1 MPNKKEECLE
11 RFLIVDGCIL
21 GKDAFTFSTTKET
34 NKDIWTEW
42 PPAHFIS
49 YYDDY
54 ARANKEPWNCTKFKK
69 NNFKFPKIT
78 HINETT
84 YLIVDNDRN
93 VHYTGFGKENKYWEK
108 QISSNLTA
116 SIENIH
122 NIHGTI
128 YAVGINRA
136 VIRREGRDK
145 WTLIS
150 KDIKKQAEEKL
161 DVFQAGF
168 NSIDGFN
175 STSDLYAGGGHS
187 DMWHY
192 DGEVWRGIDIPI
204 LRMRIT
210 AVVCAGDEQVYAVGR
225 YGTIVQGRGDRWKAI
240 MQDLTQ
246 SDFTDAAWYEDRLY
260 LCTTSNLYEL
270 KDGELKETN
279 FNLNKIPF
287 TFGHLYANDG
297 LLMSAGEYSIA
308 IYNGK
313 EWNVLHGA
321 I

>member
-1 MPNKKEECLE
+1 
-11 RFLIVDGCIL
+11 
-21 GKDAFTFSTTKET
+21 
-34 NKDIWTEW
+34 
-42 PPAHFIS
+42 
-49 YYDDY
+49 
-54 ARANKEPWNCTKFKK
+54 
-69 NNFKFPKIT
+69 
-78 HINETT
+78 
-84 YLIVDNDRN
+84 
-93 VHYTGFGKENKYWEK
+93 
-108 QISSNLTA
+108 
-116 SIENIH
+116 
-122 NIHGTI
+122 
-128 YAVGINRA
+128 
-136 VIRREGRDK
+136 
-145 WTLIS
+145 
-150 KDIKKQAEEKL
+150 
-161 DVFQAGF
+161 
-168 NSIDGFN
+168 
-175 STSDLYAGGGHS
+175 
-187 DMWHY
+187 MWHY

-279 FNLNKIPF
+279 FNSIEIPF